1 MPSSQPGSRALEL
14 LRLHPAPGSH
24 RVALRAG
31 ASVGVPLLTC
41 LALDRPQWTLYAA
54 FGSFAALYGRDRVH
68 AARAMTQV
76 SAGVALTAAVL
87 AGALVAELGTTPWT
101 LVGGAAIIAVLGQLV
116 SDVFD
121 WHPPGPLFVTFAF
134 GAVGSAPPLHDS
146 LWVPVLV
153 SSAAAGFSVA
163 VGAVGAVVRRQHSPW
178 PGVRRETSWHF
189 VRLAVAV
196 VVSGALAHLSGL
208 GHPYWAMVAAL
219 ATLAGRDHH
228 ARWLRGWLR
237 ALGTLLGLLPA
248 ALLLALHLDPV
259 ALVLTVIVL
268 QFLTEILIGRNYGLA
283 LLFITPL
290 ALLMGQL
297 AVERPIGQL
306 LLDRGIETL
315 IGAAVALVMVVIEL
329 RRPAR
334 HAS

>member
-1 MPSSQPGSRALEL
+1 MG
-14 LRLHPAPGSH
+14 
-24 RVALRAG
+24 
-31 ASVGVPLLTC
+31 
-41 LALDRPQWTLYAA
+41 D
-54 FGSFAALYGRDRVH
+54 
-68 AARAMTQV
+68 
-76 SAGVALTAAVL
+76 
-87 AGALVAELGTTPWT
+87 
-101 LVGGAAIIAVLGQLV
+101 
-116 SDVFD
+116 
-121 WHPPGPLFVTFAF
+121 
-134 GAVGSAPPLHDS
+134 
-146 LWVPVLV
+146 
-153 SSAAAGFSVA
+153 
-163 VGAVGAVVRRQHSPW
+163 
-178 PGVRRETSWHF
+178 
-189 VRLAVAV
+189 
-196 VVSGALAHLSGL
+196 
-208 GHPYWAMVAAL
+208 VAAL